1 MVAMNKLVV
10 YVTEAGKIP
19 FEDWFNG
26 LDTAAALKV
35 RTALARIETGNLGDV
50 KPVGQGVSERRIT
63 FGPGYRVYFGKD
75 GDTLVILLCGGTKKR
90 QSKDIEQAAK
100 RKATDMPLTK
110 DFKDTIKARAERDPE
125 FRAGLFREAIEAM
138 LSDDLETGKV
148 LLRDYVNATVGFE
161 ALAQDMD
168 KDPKS
173 LMRMLSAKGNP
184 RADNLLAMVSRLKQ
198 REGVSFSITQNTEF
212 RA

>member
-1 MVAMNKLVV
+1 
-10 YVTEAGKIP
+10 
-19 FEDWFNG
+19 
-26 LDTAAALKV
+26 
-35 RTALARIETGNLGDV
+35 
-50 KPVGQGVSERRIT
+50 
-63 FGPGYRVYFGKD
+63 
-75 GDTLVILLCGGTKKR
+75 
-90 QSKDIEQAAK
+90 
-100 RKATDMPLTK
+100 MPLTK
-110 DFKDTIKARAERDPE
+110 NFKDTIKARAERDPE
-125 FRAGLFREAIEAM
+125 FRVGLFREAVEAM

-198 REGVSFSITQNTEF
+198 REGMAFSIVPDTEF